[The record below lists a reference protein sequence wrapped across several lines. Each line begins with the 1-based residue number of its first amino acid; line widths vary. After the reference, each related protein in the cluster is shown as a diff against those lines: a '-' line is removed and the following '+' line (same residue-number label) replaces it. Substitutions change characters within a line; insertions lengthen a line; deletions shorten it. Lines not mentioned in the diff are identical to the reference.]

1 MSDTFRE
8 TEYNPGENR
17 GWPFRLPSHWPPIDN
32 DEDRLEEDPYQYAIT
47 WIFLRRR
54 YLLPGAFEECHK
66 VAHELMNGKKDCM
79 RELKTRKKF
88 FDNLKQYIV
97 REGPEE
103 QDVAALELRCDVD
116 HMQLQIGVYS
126 AYSTFLEEWIKKLPS
141 ITTSN
146 PNVPQTFSFID
157 LDTFA
162 SWKEFDASHPDDW
175 PTKVYHRIPFE
186 EVKDSLIST
195 TNKIYEQVTKEIK
208 GIRELKGRLERYVFR
223 EERKFATARTI
234 LVHQHLQDVADLLMG
249 FSGEERRQYEELRT
263 RFCNTFPDS
272 RFDNPRHWFRPAP
285 R

>member
-32 DEDRLEEDPYQYAIT
+32 DKDRPKDPYEFAIT

-54 YLLPGAFEECHK
+54 YLLPGVFDECHK
-66 VAHELMNGKKDCM
+66 VAHELMNGKKDCL

-103 QDVAALELRCDVD
+103 QAVAALELRCDVD
-116 HMQLQIGVYS
+116 HMRLQIGVYS
-126 AYSTFLEEWIKKLPS
+126 AYSTFLKVWIEKLPS

-146 PNVPQTFSFID
+146 PNVPQTFQFVD

-162 SWKEFDASHPDDW
+162 SWDEFDASSPDRW
-175 PTKVYHRIPFE
+175 PIKTYSRIPFE
-186 EVKDSLIST
+186 EVRDSLIST
-195 TNKIYEQVTKEIK
+195 TKKIYEQVTKEIK
-208 GIRELKGRLERYVFR
+208 DIRELKEKLESYVFR
-223 EERKFATARTI
+223 EERKFATARAI
-234 LVHQHLQDVADLLMG
+234 LERQHLQDVADLVEG

-263 RFCNTFPDS
+263 RFCETFPDS
-272 RFDNPRHWFRPAP
+272 RYNPRHWFHPAT